1 MPRTPRNPLP
11 PRVARLVERRKALG
25 LTQEGLARLAGF
37 STSLMAKIER
47 GAVDLRSLS
56 AQHVVG
62 LAKALGLP
70 LNALLDEDLPGG
82 ELAKPLLLPVYR
94 APEDLAREDVE
105 RFAITPEQVPPG
117 AEVSRLAY
125 LTLPGRWFTT
135 LDVPF
140 PLTRRVH
147 VMTELRPLVR
157 PGGVYVVRHGEGMGF
172 ATDEALRGGRLALYP
187 LDPSLPTLWLEGERP
202 EVVGLV
208 RAWLTWE

>member
-82 ELAKPLLLPVYR
+82 EAGQAPPPPRLPGPRGPGPGERGALRHHPR
-94 APEDLAREDVE
+94 AGA
-105 RFAITPEQVPPG
+105 PG

-147 VMTELRPLVR
+147 VMAELRPLVR

-172 ATDEALRGGRLALYP
+172 ATDEALRGSRLALYP

>member
-1 MPRTPRNPLP
+1 MPRPRTPRNPLP
-11 PRVARLVERRKALG
+11 PRVARLVERRKQLG

-47 GAVDLRSLS
+47 GAVDLRTLS

-82 ELAKPLLLPVYR
+82 DLARPLLLPVYR
-94 APEDLAREDVE
+94 APEDLLREDVE

-117 AEVSRLAY
+117 AEVGRLAY

-147 VMTELRPLVR
+147 VMAELRPLVR
-157 PGGVYVVRHGEGMGF
+157 PGGVGLPPISCPIPLLPNLGYRK
-172 ATDEALRGGRLALYP
+172 GG
-187 LDPSLPTLWLEGERP
+187 
-202 EVVGLV
+202 
-208 RAWLTWE
+208 

>member
-1 MPRTPRNPLP
+1 
-11 PRVARLVERRKALG
+11 
-25 LTQEGLARLAGF
+25 
-37 STSLMAKIER
+37 
-47 GAVDLRSLS
+47 VDLRSLS

-94 APEDLAREDVE
+94 APEDLARENVE

-117 AEVSRLAY
+117 AEVGRLAY

-147 VMTELRPLVR
+147 VMAELRPLVR

-172 ATDEALRGGRLALYP
+172 ATDEALRGSRLALYP